1 MAVNTPAAPAVVAP
15 AVTTPVQ
22 TEPNVVRQ
30 VPVAQIAPAVTL
42 PQTGAEPVAPAVQ
55 GTEPGNVDATNGS
68 GQPAPAGNADTASS
82 DTAPAA
88 QPPASGDTV
97 PQPLTPSQKLAAK
110 IATLKNRILKDSE
123 TLTTLEA
130 QYRAADMLD
139 QIKAGSV
146 IKARVGRADTA
157 REVTASVIGV
167 QILDSG
173 DRRLKVYFGEGFDAE
188 TVVIQDSQIIDVVQ
202 V

>member
-1 MAVNTPAAPAVVAP
+1 MAVNTPVAP

-22 TEPNVVRQ
+22 AEPNVVRQ
-30 VPVAQIAPAVTL
+30 VPVSQIAPAVAPAVTL
-42 PQTGAEPVAPAVQ
+42 PQTGVEPVAPAAPA
-55 GTEPGNVDATNGS
+55 EPGNVPVVTNGS
-68 GQPAPAGNADTASS
+68 DQAVPAGNADTASS

-88 QPPASGDTV
+88 QPPAGDA
-97 PQPLTPSQKLAAK
+97 PLTPSQRLAAK
-110 IATLKNRILKDSE
+110 IEKLKARILKDSDD
-123 TLTTLEA
+123 LTKLEA

-139 QIKAGSV
+139 KIAAGSV
-146 IKARVGRADTA
+146 IKARVGRAETA

-167 QILDSG
+167 QTLDSG